1 MADDSLQNE
10 GRKSVRPLLIL
21 SRLDHYELG
30 RQYVLTRAKRVDP
43 KVVDTAGSDVNL
55 LIGSAS
61 YMGAAVSNQVAQN
74 TADLFL
80 DSCEGEGLD
89 RYVFDRYQLTRLGAA
104 AALGSVEFTRP
115 TATAGSGSIPI
126 GTTLTTLT
134 GIEYTTITQATFGST
149 DLSAS
154 CDVRA
159 AQAGKD
165 YQVGINA
172 IRNFGTVGDIFDQT
186 IQLNNSTAPA
196 GGEDVEDDDTFKN
209 RVRDFWRT
217 ARRGTL
223 GAIEFGAR
231 SVPGVTS
238 AMAVEE
244 IGSFGQPVRV
254 VRLFISD
261 SSGVASRAL
270 AAKVEAALF
279 DFRAGGIFVF
289 IDLSQPQIVSVQLH
303 LTFAAGVASTTTLAQ
318 QVIAAVVEYINSLG
332 VGQTLLRADLYAVL
346 ARYKSDGLIVTDQT
360 IVSPVGD
367 LVPDTQHT
375 LRTTLT
381 FVQAA

>member
-1 MADDSLQNE
+1 M
-10 GRKSVRPLLIL
+10 LIL
-21 SRLDHYELG
+21 SRLDHYEIG

-43 KVVDTAGSDVNL
+43 KVVDTAGSDVNI

-74 TADLFL
+74 TAELFL
-80 DSCEGEGLD
+80 DSNEGEALD
-89 RYVFDRYQLTRLGAA
+89 RYVFDRYQIVRLGAA
-104 AALGSVEFTRP
+104 AALGTVQFTRP
-115 TATAGSGSIPI
+115 TVTAGAGNIPI
-126 GTTLTTLT
+126 GTKLTSLT
-134 GIEYTTITQATFGST
+134 GIEYVMITQATFGPT
-149 DLSAS
+149 DLLAT

-165 YQVGINA
+165 YQVGSNA
-172 IRNFGTVGDIFDQT
+172 IRNVENVQQLFDQSL
-186 IQLNNSTAPA
+186 QLTNPDPCA

-231 SVPGVTS
+231 SVPGVAS
-238 AMAVEE
+238 AMAVDE
-244 IGSFGQPVRV
+244 IGFFGQPVRV

-289 IDLSQPQIVSVQLH
+289 IDLSQPQIINVQLH
-303 LTFAAGVASTTTLAQ
+303 LTFAAGVASTTVLAQ
-318 QVIAAVVEYINSLG
+318 QVIAAVVTYVNSLG
-332 VGQTLLRADLYAVL
+332 VGQTLLRADLFAVL
-346 ARYKSDGLIVTDQT
+346 SRFKNDGLIVNDQT
-360 IVSPVGD
+360 VVSPVGD
-367 LVPDTQHT
+367 LVPATQRT

-381 FVQAA
+381 YVQAA